1 MLHTARKRARSSMLP
16 CACLDGV
23 CRQQHQCPGISEGF
37 TIALRPPDQYSVVY
51 VNTGGVLHDPV
62 TARGIIKLPQV
73 CLSLMP

>member
-1 MLHTARKRARSSMLP
+1 MESAVSNIS
-16 CACLDGV
+16 V
-23 CRQQHQCPGISEGF
+23 QEISEGF